1 MLTISQAVEK
11 VVRVKPFIVES
22 LTEGLINI
30 SSLARHIAPTVE
42 QMTGKETKSGAIIM
56 ALNRLVPHL
65 LEAEGQF
72 NKDMLSMLGDIIVR
86 SNLTD
91 FTFRNSP
98 TLTDCNTR
106 LLEELKNGNSTF
118 YTMVRGVFESTLVV
132 GSDFVHIVEEQFKG
146 EDCTYR
152 TDDLSA
158 ITLKLPASNVQAVGF
173 YYQIMKF
180 IAWEG
185 INVKEVIST
194 TNEFSIV
201 VAENDVDRAFALLKN
216 LKNLTKLG

>member
-11 VVRVKPFIVES
+11 VIRVKPFIVES

-30 SSLARHIAPTVE
+30 SSLARNIAPTVE
-42 QMTGKETKSGAIIM
+42 QMTGKEVKSGAIIM

-65 LEAEGQF
+65 QQAESQY
-72 NKDMLSMLGDIIVR
+72 NKNMLSMLGDINVR

-98 TLTDCNTR
+98 TLFDCNTK
-106 LLEELKNGNSTF
+106 LMEKLKTGNSAF
-118 YTMVRGVFESTLVV
+118 YTMVRGVYESTLVI
-132 GSDFVHIVEEQFKG
+132 GSDFVDIVEDTYKDE
-146 EDCTYR
+146 ECTFR
-152 TDDLSA
+152 NDNLSA
-158 ITLKLPASNVQAVGF
+158 ITLKLPASNVQALGF

-201 VAENDVDRAFALLKN
+201 VEEDDVDRAFTLLKN

>member
-11 VVRVKPFIVES
+11 VVKVKPFMVES
-22 LTEGLINI
+22 LTDGLINI
-30 SSLARHIAPTVE
+30 SSLARNIAPTVS
-42 QMTGKETKSGAIIM
+42 QMTGKEIKSGAIIM

-65 LEAEGQF
+65 QNSECQF
-72 NKDMLSMLGDIIVR
+72 NKSMFNMLEDIIVR

-91 FTFRNSP
+91 FTFRNSL
-98 TLTDCNTR
+98 TLFDANTN
-106 LLEELKNGNSTF
+106 LMEELKGNTTF

-132 GSDFVHIVEEQFKG
+132 GSDFVKIVEKHFEG
-146 EDCTYR
+146 EECTFR
-152 TDDLSA
+152 NDNLSA

-194 TNEFSIV
+194 TNEFTIV
-201 VAENDVDRAFALLKN
+201 VSDDDVDRAFALLKN
-216 LKNLTKLG
+216 LKNVNKLG